1 MKKHI
6 FIGGKEFEIE
16 IKNEKGKKIFICNNK
31 KFEVDLIERKID
43 GKIFAIINGKC
54 IEFLPLKKEKN
65 KNLILVD
72 GKEYEVEIGTK
83 RETFEKEAKNI
94 IYAPMPGIITEI
106 KVNIGQKVKKGEPLV
121 IMESMKMQLEI
132 SSPNEAEIEEIYVQ
146 KNSSIK
152 KGDKILK
159 IKT

>member
-1 MKKHI
+1 LKKHI
-6 FIGGKEFEIE
+6 FVEGKEFEIE
-16 IKNEKGKKIFICNNK
+16 IKNEKGKKICIYNNK
-31 KFEVDLIERKID
+31 KFEVDLIEKKIE

-65 KNLILVD
+65 KNLIFVD

-83 RETFEKEAKNI
+83 KEIFGKEAKNI

-106 KVNIGQKVKKGEPLV
+106 KVNIGQKVKKGESLI

-132 SSPNEAEIEEIYVQ
+132 SSPDEGEIEEIYVQ

-159 IKT
+159 IKI

>member
-1 MKKHI
+1 LKKHI
-6 FIGGKEFEIE
+6 FVEGKEFEIE
-16 IKNEKGKKIFICNNK
+16 IKNEGGKKIFIYNNK

-54 IEFLPLKKEKN
+54 IEFLPLRRGKN
-65 KNLILVD
+65 KNLIIVD
-72 GKEYEVEIGTK
+72 GKEYEVGIEKKI
-83 RETFEKEAKNI
+83 ETFEKEAKNI

-159 IKT
+159 IKI